1 MSRVS
6 QCGKVHHADGLQ
18 WVVVAV
24 PEKPVETLHMLHV
37 AGVAVATV
45 RPPRSAAQLPD
56 ESSLSMSRS
65 TVEKSLPFWYRPNES
80 LPMFPV

>member
-37 AGVAVATV
+37 AGVAVAPV
-45 RPPRSAAQLPD
+45 RVEPATAAPPEAAAAT
-56 ESSLSMSRS
+56 LSGTITR
-65 TVEKSLPFWYRPNES
+65 
-80 LPMFPV
+80 